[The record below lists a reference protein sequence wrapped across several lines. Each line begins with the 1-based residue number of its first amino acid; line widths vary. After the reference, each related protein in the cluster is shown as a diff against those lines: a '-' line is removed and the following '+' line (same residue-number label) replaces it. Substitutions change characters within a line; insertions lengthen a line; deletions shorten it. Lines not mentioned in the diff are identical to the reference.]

1 LSTIEITAWRIT
13 SPKYQD
19 TAFDGAG
26 AEEYGGRFNSVG
38 VPVVYTSATLSLAT
52 LEILARV
59 NERSRLAECVCLPV
73 TFEERH
79 VTTRSASDL
88 PDRWDARP
96 YRPASQA
103 IGDEWVRSE
112 ASLVLRVPSVV
123 VPSEHNYLIN
133 PEHSGFEE
141 ITVGEAVPLKPDPRL
156 LPEKD

>member
-1 LSTIEITAWRIT
+1 MSDEAITAWRIT
-13 SPKYQD
+13 PAKYQE

-52 LEILARV
+52 LEVLTRT
-59 NERSRLAECVCLPV
+59 NKRSRLAGRVCLPV

-79 VTTRSASDL
+79 VTTYAASDL

-96 YRPASQA
+96 YEPGSQA
-103 IGDEWVRSE
+103 VGDEWARSE

-123 VPSEHNYLIN
+123 VPSENNYLIN
-133 PEHSGFEE
+133 PKHPDFDDL
-141 ITVGEAVPLKPDPRL
+141 IFGEAVPLDPDPRL
-156 LPEKD
+156 LQKE